1 MEKCRHDQSQ
11 YFIILAVLRPNAHEL
26 AGPHLYVIARVGNP
40 VSDLNLGPPALE
52 KNALPLDQQLSFC

>member
-1 MEKCRHDQSQ
+1 MINHNISLFSLYYAQT
-11 YFIILAVLRPNAHEL
+11 HEL

-40 VSDLNLGPPALE
+40 VSDLNLGPPAPE